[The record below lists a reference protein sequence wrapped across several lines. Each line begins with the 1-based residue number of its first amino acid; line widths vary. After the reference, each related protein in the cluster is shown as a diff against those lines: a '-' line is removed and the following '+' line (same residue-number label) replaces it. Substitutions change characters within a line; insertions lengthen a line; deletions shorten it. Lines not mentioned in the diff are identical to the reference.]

1 MRAAVDWPLILGL
14 TEMNL
19 PPLLVG
25 LTAVVNGLA
34 AAGLVWSIT
43 SLPPERILGEK
54 FTYRQLKSIKK
65 FGKRTS

>member
-19 PPLLVG
+19 PLLVG

-54 FTYRQLKSIKK
+54 FIYRQLKS
-65 FGKRTS
+65 